1 MKRILVIEDDPA
13 IARGLLDNL
22 RQEHYE
28 AEWESDGKKGYEKAR
43 KQKWDLI
50 VLDVMLPEMSGTDIC
65 RSLRQGGSQVPVMM
79 LTGRGAETDKV
90 LGLELGAD
98 DYVTK
103 PFSIR
108 EVLARVKALL
118 RRQTEVLSEIAE
130 TDVGEVHI
138 DFKKQEAVRG
148 GKKIKMSAKE
158 YQLLKYFV
166 QREGQVIS
174 RDQILNEVW
183 GFDALPTT
191 RTVDNYVLSLRKKL
205 EPSPSK
211 PRHILTIHTVGY
223 KFVRQGPIAGKK

>member
-50 VLDVMLPEMSGTDIC
+50 MLDVMLPEMSGTDIC

-79 LTGRGAETDKV
+79 LTGKGAETDKV

-118 RRQTEVLSEIAE
+118 RRQTEVLAEIAE
-130 TDVGEVHI
+130 TDVGDVHI
-138 DFKKQEAVRG
+138 DFRKQEAVRG
-148 GKKIKMSAKE
+148 KKKIEMSARE

-174 RDQILNEVW
+174 RDQILNDVW

-205 EPSPSK
+205 ESSPSK
-211 PRHILTIHTVGY
+211 PKHILTIHTVGY
-223 KFVRQGPIAGKK
+223 KFVR